1 MNQIFKMIVGF
12 TGRWG
17 LAKYIVLGLFSG
29 FCNFLF
35 INSVTRVISMLVAGR
50 FTVVSKEYIVVF
62 ISIILLFVWV
72 RKTLALALIRLS
84 QTLFW
89 RLRKEILLLVLR
101 SGYRQLS
108 AEKNEVYSAIVS
120 DVNILTNVSMTTID
134 FSTACILSFSCLVY
148 LCTISFLLFLIT
160 LGVALVG
167 VSIYHV
173 RSTKNMQ
180 AFKEARVLEN
190 KFQESFNAIL
200 NGFKEI
206 SMEPR
211 KGRDIF
217 DNKIK
222 VISRQA
228 FANNAS
234 AFAGFLGNQIT
245 GQILFYLLISS
256 VLLFFSITLHIKAS
270 DTISFIFTLLYLLGS
285 IETIMLLLPGLARA
299 KIASNH
305 LMGLK
310 SRLEG
315 LPVDDRRPAMP
326 IARSEFEQIEVR
338 GITFQYDTGDNGFGI
353 GPVDFE
359 VQKGEIVFIYG
370 GNGSGKTTFIHSLLG
385 LSIPS
390 SGEIRLNGN
399 IVDSEGYPTYRTA
412 FAVVFSDFYLFN
424 ELLGFDSY
432 DPAKWEYYRELFE
445 LKEKV
450 SLEKGVFSTTDLS
463 AGQRK
468 RLALIAALLEEK
480 PVLVIDEWAADQ
492 DPYFRKKFYTEILPV
507 LKAEGITVIAITHD
521 DKYYHCADKL
531 YKMDYGRL
539 TLEWSQVLEPQ
550 SL

>member
-1 MNQIFKMIVGF
+1 MIVGF
-12 TGRWG
+12 AGRWG

-35 INSVTRVISMLVAGR
+35 INSVTRVISMLVAGH
-50 FTVVSKEYIVVF
+50 FTVVSKEYIVIF

-173 RSTKNMQ
+173 RSTKNME
-180 AFKEARVLEN
+180 AFKEARMLEN

-222 VISRQA
+222 AISRQA
-228 FANNAS
+228 FTNNAS

-310 SRLEG
+310 RRLEG
-315 LPVDDRRPAMP
+315 MPFDDRRPATP

-370 GNGSGKTTFIHSLLG
+370 GNGSGKTTFIHALLG

-445 LKEKV
+445 LTEKV

-507 LKAEGITVIAITHD
+507 FKAEGITVIAITHD
-521 DKYYHCADKL
+521 DKYYHCADRL